1 MACCSP
7 INFLKYFNRIM
18 LVKDLPHILLFNR
31 NICISTHVN
40 ILRKICHQ
48 IEQVYTG
55 AVCLT
60 HFRPTPYLNICLDTH
75 MFIIYIFYALAC
87 LVL

>member
-7 INFLKYFNRIM
+7 INFLKYFNRIT
-18 LVKDLPHILLFNR
+18 LVKDLPHSLLFNR
-31 NICISTHVN
+31 NIYPFLDMCS

-55 AVCLT
+55 AT
-60 HFRPTPYLNICLDTH
+60 HF
-75 MFIIYIFYALAC
+75 
-87 LVL
+87 